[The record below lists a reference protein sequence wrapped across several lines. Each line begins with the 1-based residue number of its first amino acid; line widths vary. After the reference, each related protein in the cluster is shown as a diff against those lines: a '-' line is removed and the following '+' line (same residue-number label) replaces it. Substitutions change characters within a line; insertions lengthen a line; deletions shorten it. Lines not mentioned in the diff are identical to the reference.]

1 MAVAATGTVMHA
13 LERTMRKDD
22 GLGGDQMN
30 LKADGLVCSLLA
42 LLVLAL
48 PLSAHAVV
56 SAAEIAQCHDLS
68 EREARRACYDRITGY
83 KGSPNASADAPAHVP
98 ARNEGAAHAAPTA
111 HASPAVDGTL
121 QAKWLLDRPEPRLTL
136 NQIQPHRSTYVIARK
151 STSPNRLPASPTPGR
166 TTSSAFD
173 LDEVELKF
181 QLSFKTEFLPPS
193 SFEWASQLGLP
204 PDELSRLRLW
214 LAYTQQ
220 SNWQILNSRSSRPF
234 RENNYEP
241 ELILTY
247 DNAAKRTSALKLVNI
262 GVAHHSN
269 GRSGAESRSWNKAYV
284 QGGLQFGDLAVLV
297 RRMWRLPEGT
307 RDDNP
312 DIQNYWG
319 RSEILADWQLR
330 DFPDTTVSLLA
341 RHNLRS
347 THRGYAQL
355 GVSTGYKAPGSS
367 RWYVQLGTGYGES
380 LIDYNH
386 RQTVFGVGLS
396 FND

>member
-1 MAVAATGTVMHA
+1 MDH
-13 LERTMRKDD
+13 
-22 GLGGDQMN
+22 GLAGDQMN
-30 LKADGLVCSLLA
+30 FETAHVACLLGCLVA
-42 LLVLAL
+42 AEL
-48 PLSAHAVV
+48 PLSAHAAV
-56 SAAEIAQCHDLS
+56 SAAQIAQCHALGES
-68 EREARRACYDRITGY
+68 EARRACYDRITGY
-83 KGSPNASADAPAHVP
+83 RESAAASP
-98 ARNEGAAHAAPTA
+98 AAPTHGEA
-111 HASPAVDGTL
+111 SVPNPTEHAGAAVDRSL

-136 NQIQPHRSTYVIARK
+136 NQIQPHRPTYVIVRK
-151 STSPNRLPASPTPGR
+151 STSPNRSPASPAPGR

-204 PDELSRLRLW
+204 RDELRRLRLW

-220 SNWQILNSRSSRPF
+220 SNWQILNGRSSRPF

-247 DNAAKRTSALKLVNI
+247 DNAADRTSALKLVNI

-269 GRSGAESRSWNKAYV
+269 GRSGAESRSWNKAYL
-284 QGGLQFGDLAVLV
+284 QGGLQFGDLSVLA
-297 RRMWRLPEGT
+297 RRIWRLPEGA

-319 RSEILADWQLR
+319 RAEILADWHLR
-330 DFPDTTVSLLA
+330 DFPDTTLSLLA
-341 RHNLRS
+341 RHNLRA

-367 RWYVQLGTGYGES
+367 RWYLQLGTGYGES

-386 RQTVFGVGLS
+386 RQTVIGFGLS